1 MDPKMTAK
9 DAADFLGISTR
20 QVYKRLLEYE
30 LPYQKSG
37 STIYFGYPT
46 ARQLFRLELPPTSLS
61 FQIVKGGTGKT
72 SLAYAVAVR
81 ANLYGLRVLCIDLDQ
96 QGNLTSTFGVDADS
110 LPVMIDILAEGYSY
124 EEAITRVYPGMDLL
138 ASRIEN
144 SLLDE
149 VIKLK
154 KAKLDEVYATPLQ
167 KLKEKYDVIIID
179 CPPNLGQSV
188 AAVTLAVDKVVAPV
202 IPESYSISGLTA
214 TKKAVS
220 ELQQSYHKDIDLLVT
235 INKFSRHAALKEQA
249 LQVKTKDMPYVHLQN
264 EFPNA
269 IARGESIYD
278 SPRASQ
284 AKRDIDALTRNLI
297 DIDAAYKTQIATQR
311 ASEPQYVE

>member
-1 MDPKMTAK
+1 MNPKMTIK
-9 DAADFLGISTR
+9 DAADFLGVSTR
-20 QVYKRLLEYE
+20 QVYKRLIAGD
-30 LPYQKSG
+30 LPFQKTATSA
-37 STIYFGYPT
+37 YFGYPT
-46 ARQLFRLELPPTSLS
+46 SRQLFRLQPAPTAIA

-72 SLAYAVAVR
+72 SLAYSVAVR

-110 LPVMIDILAEGYSY
+110 LPVMVDILAEGYSY
-124 EEAITRVYPGMDLL
+124 DEAITRVYPGMDLL

-144 SLLDE
+144 ALLDD

-154 KAKLDEVYATPLQ
+154 KFKLDRVYKDALQ

-188 AAVTLAVDKVVAPV
+188 AAVTLAVDRVVAPV
-202 IPESYSISGLTA
+202 IPESYSLSGLAA
-214 TKKAVS
+214 TKKAIS
-220 ELQQSYHKDIDLLVT
+220 ELSENYKVNIKLDVT
-235 INKFSRHAALKEQA
+235 INKFAKNAILLNEAMQA
-249 LQVKTKDMPYVHLQN
+249 LSPDMPFVHLSA

-278 SPRASQ
+278 IIKSTP
-284 AKRDIDALTRNLI
+284 AKRDVDLLTRKLLGLDAL
-297 DIDAAYKTQIATQR
+297 AASRAYSANIISEIA
-311 ASEPQYVE
+311 